1 MAGNPPA
8 FQLYADDFLGGTCD
22 MTQAEVGA
30 YFLLLLYQWNNES
43 IPADAKRQ
51 RLIAKGSVSSRV
63 IEKFPA
69 SEDGLLR
76 NERMEIERQKQIE
89 YRNGQSDSGKR
100 GAAKRWGRHSDP
112 NVVAIVSPITPPSN
126 RQWRKDSS
134 PVSSL
139 QSPNNIPPS
148 PREEV
153 PRSETG
159 NPVTAKPSYVPTWFT
174 VELKL
179 AWQQWMEH
187 LAERSV
193 RPTRMTVLTWQQEM
207 QRYGIPHAIETI
219 RFSISKGAK
228 SLCWDGPFNQKQTT
242 REKEHERTGIKSTAG
257 NAIRTL

>member
-148 PREEV
+148 PREGFAFGGGLIFMGDFRILGILKI
-153 PRSETG
+153 PSRICRIALCQISIL
-159 NPVTAKPSYVPTWFT
+159 AKPFP
-174 VELKL
+174 
-179 AWQQWMEH
+179 A
-187 LAERSV
+187 
-193 RPTRMTVLTWQQEM
+193 P
-207 QRYGIPHAIETI
+207 
-219 RFSISKGAK
+219 
-228 SLCWDGPFNQKQTT
+228 KQ
-242 REKEHERTGIKSTAG
+242 S
-257 NAIRTL
+257 